1 MFEKNIGATIKS
13 VIKIICIIGI
23 IVSLIAGFSLIG
35 QGLGAVGWS
44 VLLVGVLS
52 VLIVSLFL
60 YGFGEIVEKTCENN
74 AALTRIEK
82 ELIAL
87 KEEKNPQGVKEAND
101 KTDVQKVERSQERSA
116 HAPKAEAVAKT
127 VERPSPLQAEMPVD
141 ADPKDNV
148 FDGET
153 MRAIEAMGSGA
164 EIYRYL
170 SEKLDDSDENTRELL
185 KILSHKAS
193 IERVYGTDGQGAL
206 SAVKSFIK
214 HGNRVFSVNRGDS
227 NLTCPACGREQ
238 KSTRNTCASCGA
250 LFRM

>member
-60 YGFGEIVEKTCENN
+60 YGFGELVEKTCENN

-87 KEEKNPQGVKEAND
+87 KEEKNPQGVKKAND
-101 KTDVQKVERSQERSA
+101 KTDVQ
-116 HAPKAEAVAKT
+116 
-127 VERPSPLQAEMPVD
+127 
-141 ADPKDNV
+141 
-148 FDGET
+148 
-153 MRAIEAMGSGA
+153 
-164 EIYRYL
+164 
-170 SEKLDDSDENTRELL
+170 
-185 KILSHKAS
+185 
-193 IERVYGTDGQGAL
+193 
-206 SAVKSFIK
+206 
-214 HGNRVFSVNRGDS
+214 
-227 NLTCPACGREQ
+227 
-238 KSTRNTCASCGA
+238 
-250 LFRM
+250 